1 MFLRFLF
8 VLSFIVIPLQ
18 AHAGD
23 IFDDIY
29 GAHMYDIDKEET
41 RTLFV
46 TKMCTADIIK
56 GEFHDFSGKI
66 YFDKAEP
73 ENSWVDV
80 TIDASSLW
88 LDHEYHKDELLKDII
103 EGDQILKTEVFPKIT
118 LKSTSIEVTSIHTG
132 IMTADMTLVG
142 ETHPITLEVTFENAM
157 TDRYATKVD
166 TDKIAFS
173 AYGTFKRSDWNIL
186 YALDRIGIRR
196 MVDDVQILLTT
207 KATLSDDQTVVRM
220 Q

>member
-1 MFLRFLF
+1 MFLRVICFLSLLF
-8 VLSFIVIPLQ
+8 MPVPVM
-18 AHAGD
+18 AGD

-29 GAHMYDIDKEET
+29 GANLYDINKDET
-41 RTLFV
+41 KILFV

-56 GEFHDFSGKI
+56 GSFKDFSGQI
-66 YFDKAEP
+66 YFDRGEP

-88 LDHEYHKDELLKDII
+88 LDHEYHKDELLTDII
-103 EGDQILKTEVFPKIT
+103 LGEQILKAGVFPKIR
-118 LKSTSIEVTSIHTG
+118 LKSTKIEVTSIHTG

-157 TDRYATKVD
+157 TDRYATTVD
-166 TDKIAFS
+166 TDKVAFS

-196 MVDDVQILLTT
+196 MVDEVQILLTT
-207 KATLSDDQTVVRM
+207 KASLSPDQPSKKP

>member
-8 VLSFIVIPLQ
+8 VFSLIVIPFQ
-18 AHAGD
+18 AQAGD

-41 RTLFV
+41 RILFV

-118 LKSTSIEVTSIHTG
+118 LKSTNIEVTSIHTG

-207 KATLSDDQTVVRM
+207 KATLSDDQAVTRM

>member
-8 VLSFIVIPLQ
+8 VLSLIVIPFQ

-41 RTLFV
+41 RILFV

-157 TDRYATKVD
+157 TDRYATKID
-166 TDKIAFS
+166 SDKIAFS

-207 KATLSDDQTVVRM
+207 KATLSDDQTVMRM